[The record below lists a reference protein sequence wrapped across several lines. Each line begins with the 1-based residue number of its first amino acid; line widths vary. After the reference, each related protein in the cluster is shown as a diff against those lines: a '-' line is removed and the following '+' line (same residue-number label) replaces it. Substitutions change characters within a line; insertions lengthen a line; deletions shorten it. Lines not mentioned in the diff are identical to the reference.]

1 MDLFHGFHDYEVGDS
16 IKNAEILSNVLESLS
31 VVDDSDKEKVNEI
44 SLKEDSD
51 IKIGDS
57 DILEGVGG
65 SELYLVSIDN
75 NNLDVKDVRKTV
87 SSSNIPD
94 KLAAPIEEE
103 LKQHQ
108 HLKLSKSKQE
118 ITTWVLFPK

>member
-31 VVDDSDKEKVNEI
+31 VVDDIDKEKVNEI

-108 HLKLSKSKQE
+108 HQKLSKSKQE
-118 ITTWVLFPK
+118 ITT

>member
-31 VVDDSDKEKVNEI
+31 VVDDIDKEKVNEI

-75 NNLDVKDVRKTV
+75 NNLDVKDEIYDDKKTV
-87 SSSNIPD
+87 SSSNIQN
-94 KLAAPIEEE
+94 KLAASIEEE

-108 HLKLSKSKQE
+108 HQKLSKSKQE
-118 ITTWVLFPK
+118 ITT

>member
-31 VVDDSDKEKVNEI
+31 VVDDIDKEKVNKI

-75 NNLDVKDVRKTV
+75 NNLDINDEMYGVRKTV
-87 SSSNIPD
+87 STNNIQE
-94 KLAAPIEEE
+94 KLATSFEEE
-103 LKQHQ
+103 
-108 HLKLSKSKQE
+108 
-118 ITTWVLFPK
+118 